1 MRRALRAA
9 RPSLHPNE
17 KTRNRENAGDAP
29 GQTRS
34 APSRARLLR
43 SVMSSVHLSC
53 PVTPDVFADLTQVV
67 SPSDLNLTVRDTGMR
82 QIPDFRRPFKTG
94 MDYAIRLST
103 QTPGNEPDEAQP
115 VTCI

>member
-1 MRRALRAA
+1 MNMPVKYAPRTV
-9 RPSLHPNE
+9 RPSAHPM
-17 KTRNRENAGDAP
+17 ENANTHRDKP
-29 GQTRS
+29 GAHHHAHACCAAS
-34 APSRARLLR
+34 C
-43 SVMSSVHLSC
+43 HLSIFRV

-67 SPSDLNLTVRDTGMR
+67 SPSALNLTVRDTGTR

-94 MDYAIRLST
+94 MEYAIRLST